1 MSLFIEILR
10 CLKIAISEG
19 FNFLKKVLFVRSSVL
34 KATVDMTIT
43 YIGRIIIISTNVKE
57 IH

>member
-10 CLKIAISEG
+10 CLKIEISEG
-19 FNFLKKVLFVRSSVL
+19 FHFKIVLFVRSSVL